1 MECWGDKD
9 TLISAIKRKAKGAE
23 RMGMLIHVGW
33 PRKEGLSEEM
43 PFEPRPACHF
53 LGGNSQ
59 EGEEQ
64 ILKLGGLNTAVRTK
78 LDMQPALENKR

>member
-9 TLISAIKRKAKGAE
+9 TLISAIKRKAKGVE

-33 PRKEGLSEEM
+33 PRKEGLSEEV

-53 LGGNSQ
+53 LGGTPRRGKS
-59 EGEEQ
+59 
-64 ILKLGGLNTAVRTK
+64 KS
-78 LDMQPALENKR
+78 